1 MSSRRQSPKILK
13 KSDNAPLTRADLQY
27 DLLASLFSDTN
38 EVFTDPFPSQL
49 DTRAA
54 RSRVTFRNLYVN
66 AIMNSPKAS
75 KLLKDKMSDTSEFAT
90 HFAMLSLLTNVG
102 RINTTMSFFP
112 EMKTTIRTY
121 HPVPALQRTSG
132 SLQDAPRLKSILK
145 ALVYDCDSPKLATT
159 LRDCRSRIDTGI
171 SPPTHIANL
180 IFILA
185 NETIS
190 VSKLHFSGE
199 VDFLDLFTSTRFSSH
214 SRARAFLWLV
224 YNYYEA
230 TAQSSEPLGSD
241 TVRTDNNPFS
251 DPSRPGERP
260 LLEELTEAETAL
272 ENVDPDDEKEI
283 SEKLVSQRMQFLA
296 AQSPKEFSKVGR
308 NSVKDDE
315 SVMSIESAVKS
326 KAKRRGASGTGKTK
340 NGKSAADAT
349 EGVDHSAPIRF
360 SDVQYRSS
368 PLQMR
373 QPRLIAAS
381 MHRFSPYARS
391 HERHWTNVA
400 LTRSPPRTLL
410 EHAWHVVARSDP
422 LADSDEEMEDAHCR
436 NDYGLYRLY
445 NAFFPS
451 SFFPRKVRS
460 LIVHSFHTVQRL
472 NIVCRLRGK
481 DPTPEPE

>member
-49 DTRAA
+49 DNRAA

-75 KLLKDKMSDTSEFAT
+75 KLLKDKMSDTPEFAT

-185 NETIS
+185 NETILAS
-190 VSKLHFSGE
+190 CIFPVKLTFSI
-199 VDFLDLFTSTRFSSH
+199 SSH
-214 SRARAFLWLV
+214 LYDSLV
-224 YNYYEA
+224 IH
-230 TAQSSEPLGSD
+230 EPALSFGWF
-241 TVRTDNNPFS
+241 TTTMKRPPNRRNRLNPTL
-251 DPSRPGERP
+251 PGERP
-260 LLEELTEAETAL
+260 LLEELTEAESAL
-272 ENVDPDDEKEI
+272 ENVDPDDENEI
-283 SEKLVSQRMQFLA
+283 SEKLISQRMQFLA
-296 AQSPKEFSKVGR
+296 AQSPKESSKVGK

-315 SVMSIESAVKS
+315 SVMSIESTVKS
-326 KAKRRGASGTGKTK
+326 KGKRRGALGTGKAK

-349 EGVDHSAPIRF
+349 EGFVDHSTPIRF

-368 PLQMR
+368 LYRSSPLQMR
-373 QPRLIAAS
+373 QARLISAP
-381 MHRFSPYARS
+381 MHRYSPYARS

-410 EHAWHVVARSDP
+410 EHAWHVVARTDP
-422 LADSDEEMEDAHCR
+422 LADSDEEMEDEHCR
-436 NDYGLYRLY
+436 NDY
-445 NAFFPS
+445 
-451 SFFPRKVRS
+451 
-460 LIVHSFHTVQRL
+460 VQRL

-481 DPTPEPE
+481 NPTPEPE

>member
-49 DTRAA
+49 DNRAA

-75 KLLKDKMSDTSEFAT
+75 KLLKDKMSDTPEFAT

-199 VDFLDLFTSTRFSSH
+199 VDFLDLFTSIRFSSH

-230 TAQSSEPLGSD
+230 TAQSSKPLESD

-260 LLEELTEAETAL
+260 LLEELTEAESAL
-272 ENVDPDDEKEI
+272 ENVDPDDENEI
-283 SEKLVSQRMQFLA
+283 SEKLISQRMQFLA
-296 AQSPKEFSKVGR
+296 AQSPKESSKAGK

-315 SVMSIESAVKS
+315 SVMSIESTVKS
-326 KAKRRGASGTGKTK
+326 KGKRRGALGTGKAK

-349 EGVDHSAPIRF
+349 EGFVDHSTPIRF

-368 PLQMR
+368 LYRSSPMQMR
-373 QPRLIAAS
+373 QARLIAAP
-381 MHRFSPYARS
+381 MHRYSPYARS

-410 EHAWHVVARSDP
+410 EHAWHVVARTDP
-422 LADSDEEMEDAHCR
+422 LADSDEEMEDEHCR
-436 NDYGLYRLY
+436 NDY
-445 NAFFPS
+445 
-451 SFFPRKVRS
+451 
-460 LIVHSFHTVQRL
+460 VQRL

-481 DPTPEPE
+481 NPTPEPE

>member
-27 DLLASLFSDTN
+27 DLLAFLFSDTN
-38 EVFTDPFPSQL
+38 AVFTDPFASQL
-49 DTRAA
+49 DNRTA

-75 KLLKDKMSDTSEFAT
+75 KLLKDKMSDTPEFAT

-185 NETIS
+185 NETI
-190 VSKLHFSGE
+190 VSPMSPNSYH
-199 VDFLDLFTSTRFSSH
+199 LFDRHYH

-230 TAQSSEPLGSD
+230 SAQSSEPLESD
-241 TVRTDNNPFS
+241 TVRSDNNPFS

-260 LLEELTEAETAL
+260 LLEELTEAESAL
-272 ENVDPDDEKEI
+272 ENVDPDDENEI
-283 SEKLVSQRMQFLA
+283 SEKLISQRMQFLA
-296 AQSPKEFSKVGR
+296 AQSPKESSKVG
-308 NSVKDDE
+308 NKDDE
-315 SVMSIESAVKS
+315 SVMSIESTVKS
-326 KAKRRGASGTGKTK
+326 KVKRRGASGTGKVK

-349 EGVDHSAPIRF
+349 EGFVDHSTPIRV
-360 SDVQYRSS
+360 SDVQYRSSLYRSS

-373 QPRLIAAS
+373 QPRLIAAP
-381 MHRFSPYARS
+381 MHRYSPYARS

-410 EHAWHVVARSDP
+410 EHAWHVVARTDP
-422 LADSDEEMEDAHCR
+422 LADSDEEMEDENCR
-436 NDYGLYRLY
+436 NDY
-445 NAFFPS
+445 
-451 SFFPRKVRS
+451 
-460 LIVHSFHTVQRL
+460 VQRL

-481 DPTPEPE
+481 NPTPEPE

>member
-27 DLLASLFSDTN
+27 DLLTSLFSDTN
-38 EVFTDPFPSQL
+38 EVFTDPFPSQI
-49 DTRAA
+49 DARPA

-75 KLLKDKMSDTSEFAT
+75 KLLKDKMSDTPVFAT

-121 HPVPALQRTSG
+121 HPVPALQKTSG

-145 ALVYDCDSPKLATT
+145 AVVYDRDNPKIATT
-159 LRDCRSRIDTGI
+159 LRDCRSRIETGI

-185 NETIS
+185 NETVS

-199 VDFLDLFTSTRFSSH
+199 IDFLDLFTSITLSSD

-230 TAQSSEPLGSD
+230 AFPLSEHPESGPAGGD
-241 TVRTDNNPFS
+241 INPFS
-251 DPSRPGERP
+251 NPSRPGERP
-260 LLEELTEAETAL
+260 LLHQLTDAEVAL

-283 SEKLVSQRMQFLA
+283 SEKLIAQRMQLLA
-296 AQSPKEFSKVGR
+296 SQSPKDHAKGGKSII
-308 NSVKDDE
+308 KDDE
-315 SVMSIESAVKS
+315 SVISIESAIKT
-326 KAKRRGASGTGKTK
+326 KGKRRSAAATGKNK
-340 NGKSAADAT
+340 NVTINGS
-349 EGVDHSAPIRF
+349 EGDQPSPSRF
-360 SDVQYRSS
+360 ADVQYRPSS
-368 PLQMR
+368 YQSTPLQTR
-373 QPRLIAAS
+373 QPRLIAAPI
-381 MHRFSPYARS
+381 HRFSPYARS
-391 HERHWTNVA
+391 HERHWVNVA
-400 LTRSPPRTLL
+400 RTRTGPPRTLL

-422 LADSDEEMEDAHCR
+422 LADSEDEMEDEHCR
-436 NDYGLYRLY
+436 NDY
-445 NAFFPS
+445 
-451 SFFPRKVRS
+451 
-460 LIVHSFHTVQRL
+460 VQRL

-481 DPTPEPE
+481 SPTPEPE

>member
-27 DLLASLFSDTN
+27 DLLAFLFSDTN
-38 EVFTDPFPSQL
+38 AVFTDPFASQL
-49 DTRAA
+49 DNRAA

-75 KLLKDKMSDTSEFAT
+75 KLLKDKMSDTPEFAT

-199 VDFLDLFTSTRFSSH
+199 VDFLDLFTCIRFSSH

-230 TAQSSEPLGSD
+230 SAQSSEPLESD
-241 TVRTDNNPFS
+241 TVRSDNNPFS

-260 LLEELTEAETAL
+260 LLEELTEAESAF
-272 ENVDPDDEKEI
+272 ENVDPDDENEI
-283 SEKLVSQRMQFLA
+283 SEKLISQRMQFLA
-296 AQSPKEFSKVGR
+296 AQSPKESSKVG
-308 NSVKDDE
+308 NKDDE
-315 SVMSIESAVKS
+315 SVMSIESTVKS
-326 KAKRRGASGTGKTK
+326 KVKRRGASGTGKVK

-349 EGVDHSAPIRF
+349 ESFVDHSTPIRV
-360 SDVQYRSS
+360 SDVQYRSSLYRSS

-373 QPRLIAAS
+373 QPRLIAAP
-381 MHRFSPYARS
+381 MHRYSPYARS

-410 EHAWHVVARSDP
+410 EHAWHVVARTDP
-422 LADSDEEMEDAHCR
+422 LADSDEEMEDENCR
-436 NDYGLYRLY
+436 NDY
-445 NAFFPS
+445 
-451 SFFPRKVRS
+451 VRS
-460 LIVHSFHTVQRL
+460 LIAHFFPYSATIEHRL
-472 NIVCRLRGK
+472 SA
-481 DPTPEPE
+481 